1 MQLDEDP
8 RIEGLSDFSC
18 LNGFMREVWIFGQA
32 ASLDDLIEESN
43 YAAIKVGPHHFG
55 CGRAQWSL
63 SEGLMPGQP
72 FRFELFAR
80 HYMSDGPNG
89 GAEGDCEAYCGILEK
104 TGYDPKRAAD
114 CWKKWSQEL
123 AHLAEL
129 GGIETS
135 RSRHAMLGRPDLLAV
150 RTAPFWSQ
158 SDDDCSAPDGHRN
171 RYFRFPPP
179 RGGSRKLY

>member
-1 MQLDEDP
+1 VQLDEDL

-89 GAEGDCEAYCGILEK
+89 GC
-104 TGYDPKRAAD
+104 
-114 CWKKWSQEL
+114 
-123 AHLAEL
+123 
-129 GGIETS
+129 
-135 RSRHAMLGRPDLLAV
+135 
-150 RTAPFWSQ
+150 
-158 SDDDCSAPDGHRN
+158 
-171 RYFRFPPP
+171 
-179 RGGSRKLY
+179 RG